1 MPDLFFIMKIVH
13 LVALISWMAGLF
25 YLPRLLVYHAEN
37 KDIPNLPNVFKT
49 MQRKLYVIIMQPAQV
64 LTYISGVYLAYEGM
78 FLKEGWMHA
87 KILFVFLLSAYHF
100 YLNYIRKCFNNNDI
114 RYSGLRLRIINEIP
128 TALLIIIVTLVI
140 LKPF

>member
-1 MPDLFFIMKIVH
+1 MPDLFFIMKIIHIVS
-13 LVALISWMAGLF
+13 LISWMAGLF

-37 KDIPNLPNVFKT
+37 KDIPKLPSVFKT
-49 MQRKLYVIIMQPAQV
+49 MQRKLYMFIMQPAQA
-64 LTYISGVYLAYEGM
+64 LTYISGLYLAYDGM
-78 FLKEGWMHA
+78 FLKDGWMHA
-87 KILFVFLLSAYHF
+87 KILFVFFLSTYHF
-100 YLNYIRKCFNNNDI
+100 YLNYIRKCFNNDII